1 MESQATQNVPWNVS
15 AAEVT
20 GIIGLGSVY
29 VLTNTYLNLTIRN
42 YFHFLKDAACVYVC
56 SVPSEGMSVHY
67 HYIFFYFM
75 DLYHSAR
82 V

>member
-1 MESQATQNVPWNVS
+1 MESQAKQNVPWNAS

-29 VLTNTYLNLTIRN
+29 VLTNMYLNLTNRI
-42 YFHFLKDAACVYVC
+42 YFHFLKDAACVFVC
-56 SVPSEGMSVHY
+56 SVPSEGMSVYY
-67 HYIFFYFM
+67 HYIFYFI
-75 DLYHSAR
+75 DLNHSAR